1 MTNTMTRKFALAAI
15 AAATLAATP
24 MFATEA
30 SAKDGRRTNAAI
42 GFAAGIGGALLGA
55 AIVNA
60 QQPRYQAQ
68 PRYIDEPR
76 YEARRHYGHGF
87 QTVGAYESR
96 EEECFEKPI
105 RRIDAYTGRVVTIG
119 TKVVCR

>member
-1 MTNTMTRKFALAAI
+1 MTSTITRKFALAAI
-15 AAATLAATP
+15 ATAALATAP
-24 MFATEA
+24 MMTTEA

-87 QTVGAYESR
+87 QTVGSYEAQ
-96 EEECFEKPI
+96 EECFEKPI

>member
-1 MTNTMTRKFALAAI
+1 MTKSITRKFALAAL
-15 AAATLAATP
+15 AAAALATAP
-24 MFATEA
+24 MMATEA

-76 YEARRHYGHGF
+76 YETRRPSYGF
-87 QTVGAYESR
+87 QNVGAYESR